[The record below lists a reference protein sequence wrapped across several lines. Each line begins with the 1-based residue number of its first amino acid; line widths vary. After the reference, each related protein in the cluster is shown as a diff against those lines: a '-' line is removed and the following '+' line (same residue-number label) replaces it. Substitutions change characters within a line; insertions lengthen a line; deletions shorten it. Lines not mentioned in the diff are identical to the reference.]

1 MIRCVVFDFDGT
13 LVLSNDIKR
22 QGFFS
27 AVAGYADGTPRMEK
41 ILACPP
47 GDRYAIFRCFTEE
60 AGGDA
65 DRLAT
70 CYSAW
75 CEEQIL
81 VCPERSGAS
90 QALAQLRQAEIRIHI
105 NSATPTEPLRAVVA
119 RRYGK
124 GCFDGVHG
132 GHGAK
137 LANLET
143 ILRHEQLRPTELAMV
158 GDGIDDRDAALACG
172 CRFVGV
178 GGGTLAVAGPDDEL
192 LETLEGLWPLVQ
204 SKTANEMLT

>member
-22 QGFFS
+22 EGFFA
-27 AVAGYADGTPRMEK
+27 AVAGYADGTPRMER
-41 ILACPP
+41 ILASPP
-47 GDRYAIFRCFTEE
+47 GDRYAILRCFAEE

-65 DRLAT
+65 DQLAA

-90 QALAQLRQAEIRIHI
+90 QALDQLRSAGFRIHV
-105 NSATPTEPLRAVVA
+105 NSATPTGPLRQLVA

-124 GCFDGVHG
+124 SSFDGIHG
-132 GHGAK
+132 GLGAK

-143 ILRHEQLRPTELAMV
+143 IRLREHLLPAELTMV
-158 GDGIDDRDAALACG
+158 GDGIDDRDAAHTFG
-172 CRFVGV
+172 CRFIGV
-178 GGGTLAVAGPDDEL
+178 AGGTLAAAKPDMAL
-192 LETLEGLWPLVQ
+192 LDSLEGLWPRLRSETV
-204 SKTANEMLT
+204 NEMQA